1 MVAQFRLAAMKPI
14 QDKITLILKDRFV
27 TAQDGIKLES
37 SLKTDL
43 GLDSLDIIEFV
54 LLLEDEFGIQISDRD
69 ADRLHTVEQIARLVK
84 SKQA

>member
-1 MVAQFRLAAMKPI
+1 MKPI

-27 TAQDGIKLES
+27 TAQDRIKLES
-37 SLKTDL
+37 SLRTDL

-69 ADRLHTVEQIARLVK
+69 ADRLDTVEQVARLVK